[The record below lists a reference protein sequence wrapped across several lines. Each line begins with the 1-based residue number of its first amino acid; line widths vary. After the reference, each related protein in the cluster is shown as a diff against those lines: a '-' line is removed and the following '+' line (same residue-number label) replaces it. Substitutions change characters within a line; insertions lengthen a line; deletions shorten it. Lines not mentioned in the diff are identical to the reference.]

1 MRKMLG
7 LFPLAF
13 LSLLFLVPQNLPAQ
27 GHWEFGIHY
36 SLWSIDILRGV
47 IEEGVGDALEENLK
61 DRFLDEIQ
69 QDYPYLEETYYNQEV
84 EFDSGGHNYGF
95 EIRWYPTGKNGSYSM
110 GLSIE
115 KTYMRVSF
123 PEVSASMALEDQ
135 LTNETGS
142 FEGSISDAR
151 FELRPLSFHLSF
163 RWDIKPSWKWRPYIT
178 FGVGMA
184 GAGAVDNGEYS
195 VAWSGR
201 LDVNGDESYYEGTDS
216 KTLEELRAELED
228 EDEEFFLPGF
238 LPFIQLNLGLKGE
251 VYDNLYVLIDVGV
264 WDGILF
270 RLGVAYRL

>member
-1 MRKMLG
+1 MKKMFK
-7 LFPLAF
+7 LFPLAL
-13 LSLLFLVPQNLPAQ
+13 LSLLVLVPQNLPAQ
-27 GHWEFGIHY
+27 GQWEFGIHY

-47 IEEGVGDALEENLK
+47 IEDAVGDVMEENLK

-69 QDYPYLEETYYNQEV
+69 RDFPNLEETYYNQEV

-95 EIRWYPTGKNGSYSM
+95 EIRWYPAGKNGSYSM

-123 PEVSASMALEDQ
+123 PEVSATMTLEDQ
-135 LTNETGS
+135 LTNETGT
-142 FEGSISDAR
+142 FQGNISEAL

-163 RWDIKPSWKWRPYIT
+163 RWDINPSWKWRPYIT

-184 GAGAVDNGEYS
+184 GAGAIDNGEYS

-201 LDVNGDESYYEGTDS
+201 LDINGDESYYEGTDA
-216 KTLEELRAELED
+216 KTLEELRTELEEDD
-228 EDEEFFLPGF
+228 EDFPFPGF
-238 LPFIQLNLGLKGE
+238 LPFIQLNFGLKGE
-251 VYDNLYVLIDVGV
+251 VYDNLYVLFDIGV
-264 WDGILF
+264 WDGLLF